1 MKFIPTLGILVLAVF
16 LALYIAF
23 LRDNTQ
29 ITAPIGENLLSSTGV
44 VIRNSANLPGPTPEI
59 LKRTKEDW
67 KKLLSP
73 EAYNVLREAGTERP
87 FSSPL
92 NDEHRKGT
100 FVTADCGEPVF
111 RSEQKFDSGTGWP
124 SFWAPI
130 DGSIELRSDNSLFAP
145 RTEVVSKKCG
155 SHLGHVF
162 NDGPKPTGLRYCING
177 VALRFVPDEE

>member
-1 MKFIPTLGILVLAVF
+1 MRYTFTIGL
-16 LALYIAF
+16 LALIVIVALWVMF
-23 LRDNTQ
+23 FGKAPAVTPMISGSGLSIQNTAGIPEPTADI
-29 ITAPIGENLLSSTGV
+29 IT
-44 VIRNSANLPGPTPEI
+44 
-59 LKRTKEDW
+59 RTNADW
-67 KKLLSP
+67 KKILTP
-73 EAYNVLREAGTERP
+73 EAYSVLREQGTERP

-130 DGSIELRSDNSLFAP
+130 DGSVELRSDTSLFVP

-155 SHLGHVF
+155 SHLGHLF
-162 NDGPKPTGLRYCING
+162 NDGPAPTGLRYCMNG
-177 VALRFVPDEE
+177 VALRFIPDEE